1 MLSLCEITANFL
13 KQEPISNIL
22 DLFVRFMR
30 YFVYEI
36 VVWLAFDCDAGHL
49 SEVCNFFYS
58 VNDVVVFS
66 NPCFRE

>member
-1 MLSLCEITANFL
+1 MLSLCEITAIFV

-22 DLFVRFMR
+22 DIFVRFMR

-49 SEVCNFFYS
+49 SEVCNFF
-58 VNDVVVFS
+58 VFS
-66 NPCFRE
+66 QWCRRVFESMFS